1 MNILITGGNGFIAQH
16 LVNSLKD
23 SHTVFAPGRNQL
35 DCLNSNKV
43 NNFFNDHTIDIV
55 IHTALTGRENLFS
68 TDIQYFNDSMT
79 MWNNLYSNRSK
90 FKKLIQFGS
99 AYELDLSRHNNDI
112 SLCDVLTQTPNSS
125 YGKAK
130 NEMAKICMT
139 TENFYTLRLFGN
151 LHHTEKD
158 FRFFKKLST
167 STHFVINEDRQ
178 FDYFNLEDLIMVVK
192 VFIDEP
198 IEIRDLNLV
207 YKDKFSLLEQVTLFC
222 NVNNINPE
230 IVVNSTG
237 FDLTGSSDNLLSLNL
252 KLDGLVKGFEK
263 YSIR

>member
-1 MNILITGGNGFIAQH
+1 
-16 LVNSLKD
+16 
-23 SHTVFAPGRNQL
+23 
-35 DCLNSNKV
+35 
-43 NNFFNDHTIDIV
+43 
-55 IHTALTGRENLFS
+55 
-68 TDIQYFNDSMT
+68 

-99 AYELDLSRHNNDI
+99 AYELDLSRHNNNT

-207 YKDKFSLLEQVTLFC
+207 YKDKLSLLEQVTLFC

-230 IVVNSTG
+230 IVINSTG